1 MLALLLALA
10 AVPKTQGKLVV
21 LVVVDQLR
29 YQDLLWLA
37 PQFGPHGFAGLGEPK
52 PMRYE
57 TVVTETAA
65 DHAVL
70 GTGAYADLNGII
82 GNRFWESGK
91 PHEAVDDPDCH
102 TWGAPQIGKSAAAL
116 RVPTAGDAFK
126 LGTDGAGRVIS
137 IAVKDRTAL
146 FLGGPSAD
154 LALWWE
160 AETGEFVS
168 TTCYAKGPPAWIPPH
183 PGVAFKDWVWKP
195 LHADVV
201 AGIVPEERA
210 VAAVPHYDFG
220 PAFPHPVG
228 QGKLDKRLY
237 LALRNSP
244 ANTTL
249 ALQTARAAVKGL
261 NLGSTSQVDYL
272 ALGLS
277 AVDGVGHMYGTQARE
292 RVDTILRMHEEL
304 GAFLQELRSS
314 LGPRLSVV
322 LTSDHGL
329 TPMAADQQRLHVT
342 QGGTIDIDALIV
354 RLDQSLA
361 EELGPRKGGYV
372 ESIDGSALSLKAPY
386 PARAVDI
393 AAEAL
398 RREPGIWKAIPTNH
412 LEDAGADAQHSIF
425 PGRSG
430 QVLIVVRPL
439 WTLKK
444 PSDGADHG
452 SPWND
457 DALVPLML
465 QAPGYRFRNEPRFRA
480 TQVAPSVSLLLGAA
494 PPAAALDVPALEQK
508 P

>member
-1 MLALLLALA
+1 MLALLLALS

-29 YQDLLWLA
+29 YQDVLWLA
-37 PQFGPHGFAGLGEPK
+37 PQMGPRGFAGLGEPR

-70 GTGAYADLNGII
+70 GTGAYAELNGII
-82 GNRFWESGK
+82 GNRFWDKGVV
-91 PHEAVDDPDCH
+91 HEGVDDPGCP
-102 TWGAPQIGKSAAAL
+102 TWGAPQLGKSANAL
-116 RVPTAGDAFK
+116 RVPTTGDAFK

-146 FLGGPSAD
+146 FLAGPSAD

-168 TTCYAKGPPAWIPPH
+168 TTCYAKEPPPWIPQH
-183 PGVAFKDWVWKP
+183 PGVAYKDWVWKP

-201 AGIVPEERA
+201 ASVVPEERA
-210 VAAVPHYDFG
+210 QAAVPHYDFG
-220 PAFPHPVG
+220 PAFPHQVG

-249 ALQTARAAVKGL
+249 TLQTARAAVKSL
-261 NLGSTSQVDYL
+261 NLGSSGQVDYL

-292 RVDTILRMHEEL
+292 RVDTILRIHEEL
-304 GAFLQELRSS
+304 GAFLQELRAS
-314 LGPRLSVV
+314 LGPRVSVL

-329 TPMAADQQRLHVT
+329 TPMAADQQRLRVT
-342 QGGTIDIDALIV
+342 QGGTIDIDALV
-354 RLDQSLA
+354 GRLDQALSD
-361 EELGPRKGGYV
+361 ELGPRKGGWV
-372 ESIDGSALSLKAPY
+372 ESVDGSALSLKAPY
-386 PARAVDI
+386 PARAVDV

-398 RREPGIWKAIPTNH
+398 RREPGIWKAFATNH
-412 LEDAGADAQHSIF
+412 LEDAGADARHAVF

-457 DALVPLML
+457 DALVPLFV
-465 QAPGYRFRNEPRFRA
+465 QSPGYRFRAEPQFRA

-494 PPAAALDVPALEQK
+494 PPAAALDLPALEQK